1 MFQTV
6 NTILGQEYNLS
17 LAYSL
22 RPALTLASSGVQIFI
37 NDVLIDTLSADGRLH
52 WNTVWSIHNY
62 SYTAT
67 GTSATIKFMATGT
80 SDGMGG
86 FIDDVQFSAVPVPS
100 TMILFGSGLAG
111 LIGLG
116 RRRLK
121 K

>member
-1 MFQTV
+1 
-6 NTILGQEYNLS
+6 
-17 LAYSL
+17 
-22 RPALTLASSGVQIFI
+22 
-37 NDVLIDTLSADGRLH
+37 
-52 WNTVWSIHNY
+52 
-62 SYTAT
+62 
-67 GTSATIKFMATGT
+67 
-80 SDGMGG
+80 MGG